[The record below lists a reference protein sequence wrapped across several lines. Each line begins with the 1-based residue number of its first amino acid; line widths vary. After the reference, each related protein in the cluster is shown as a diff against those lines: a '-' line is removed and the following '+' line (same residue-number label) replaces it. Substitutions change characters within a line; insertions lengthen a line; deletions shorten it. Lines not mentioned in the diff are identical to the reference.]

1 MGFKSLI
8 FPMVQSHIS
17 FWNIT
22 KGSNQG
28 LMLYQRSIK
37 GLISL
42 IPRSLISDLFLF
54 VVGGNVQENKL
65 NLIVYEELEDYYSKW
80 YFLFF
85 SFYLTVPSLGF
96 STQNIHHPVQDLHW
110 CMQNLWLWN
119 VGSSS
124 LTRNWT

>member
-22 KGSNQG
+22 KGSNWG
-28 LMLYQRSIK
+28 LMFYQRSIK

-85 SFYLTVPSLGF
+85 FFLFDCTKS
-96 STQNIHHPVQDLHW
+96 
-110 CMQNLWLWN
+110 
-119 VGSSS
+119 
-124 LTRNWT
+124 